1 MSTIRPSTH
10 AEPFY
15 DYNPYTE
22 QEEKAFSSD
31 KNITVMAVD
40 TCPNALAREASQ
52 YFGEM
57 LIDHVF
63 KPILE
68 GKCSRIIEN
77 ATIVEK
83 GRLTNKFSYL
93 KSFAQIED

>member
-1 MSTIRPSTH
+1 
-10 AEPFY
+10 
-15 DYNPYTE
+15 
-22 QEEKAFSSD
+22 
-31 KNITVMAVD
+31 
-40 TCPNALAREASQ
+40 
-52 YFGEM
+52 M